1 MLDFKNYNDYE
12 LIYYIK
18 DGNEAALDFMIK
30 KYEPLIKKLTT
41 SFIRFS
47 DKRDDLIQEGFLILM
62 KCIDKYNSNMNC
74 TFYSYFI
81 VSIRHHFYHLMNDE
95 YYKMPILSSDVIY
108 NSMTPIEKSFKGKD
122 FFKDELKISIFDNCI
137 IGNIS
142 IYKYSKEYNIPY
154 KKALSILEEI
164 KFELRNIYFKDNLK

>member
-62 KCIDKYNSNMNC
+62 KCIDKLTSQ
-74 TFYSYFI
+74 
-81 VSIRHHFYHLMNDE
+81 
-95 YYKMPILSSDVIY
+95 
-108 NSMTPIEKSFKGKD
+108 IENIDITKRYLLNSFKRN
-122 FFKDELKISIFDNCI
+122 L
-137 IGNIS
+137 
-142 IYKYSKEYNIPY
+142 
-154 KKALSILEEI
+154 I
-164 KFELRNIYFKDNLK
+164 KSQSSRK

>member
-47 DKRDDLIQEGFLILM
+47 DKRDDLIQEGYLILM
-62 KCIDKYNSNMNC
+62 ECIDKYNDN
-74 TFYSYFI
+74 
-81 VSIRHHFYHLMNDE
+81 YHSLQNNK
-95 YYKMPILSSDVIY
+95 KM
-108 NSMTPIEKSFKGKD
+108 
-122 FFKDELKISIFDNCI
+122 
-137 IGNIS
+137 
-142 IYKYSKEYNIPY
+142 
-154 KKALSILEEI
+154 
-164 KFELRNIYFKDNLK
+164 